1 MKDDYGLDA
10 TYTYEEDDEWGD
22 DEAAW
27 AAEEEQEEEATDAK
41 DESSAYL
48 EFLNEEAS
56 DSLSQQLITLT
67 NNPTGS
73 EVRPSRERA
82 RTRLG

>member
-10 TYTYEEDDEWGD
+10 NYSYDDEEEWGD

-27 AAEEEQEEEATDAK
+27 AAEEEQEEEPTDAK
-41 DESSAYL
+41 DESTAYL

-56 DSLSQQLITLT
+56 LLCKSDARMLT
-67 NNPTGS
+67 NIMTGAK
-73 EVRPSRERA
+73 VRSSRG
-82 RTRLG
+82 TRLRR

>member
-1 MKDDYGLDA
+1 MKDDYGIDGS
-10 TYTYEEDDEWGD
+10 YTYDDDEEWND

-27 AAEEEQEEEATDAK
+27 AQDEELEEEPTDAK

-56 DSLSQQLITLT
+56 CPGRSIATFD
-67 NNPTGS
+67 
-73 EVRPSRERA
+73 
-82 RTRLG
+82 

>member
-10 TYTYEEDDEWGD
+10 TYSYDEEEEWGD

-27 AAEEEQEEEATDAK
+27 AAEDELEDEPADAK

-48 EFLNEEAS
+48 EFLNEEVGLFPS
-56 DSLSQQLITLT
+56 EIGGPSLLI
-67 NNPTGS
+67 
-73 EVRPSRERA
+73 V
-82 RTRLG
+82 

>member
-10 TYTYEEDDEWGD
+10 NYSYDDEEEWGD

-27 AAEEEQEEEATDAK
+27 TAEEEQEEEPTDAK
-41 DESSAYL
+41 DESTAYL

-56 DSLSQQLITLT
+56 LPCKSDARMPANIMI
-67 NNPTGS
+67 GAK
-73 EVRPSRERA
+73 VRSSRGA
-82 RTRLG
+82 RFRR